1 MDTISC
7 VQLLH
12 PVGHGSA
19 DCIHHGLQRLG
30 GINGMNA
37 FILCC
42 QFQIAGA
49 GAIKEIERFLLN
61 TIQPAAHARVLS
73 QLPG

>member
-49 GAIKEIERFLLN
+49 GAIKEIE
-61 TIQPAAHARVLS
+61 
-73 QLPG
+73 

>member
-7 VQLLH
+7 VQLLN

-30 GINGMNA
+30 GINGMNT
-37 FILCC
+37 FILCS

-49 GAIKEIERFLLN
+49 GAIKEIERLLLN
-61 TIQPAAHARVLS
+61 TIQLAARTRLS